1 MAKFILGAAIVGL
14 AFIGGVTLAQAQK
27 GGAPFVCSE
36 AGFQH
41 CMNKCT
47 TNMMVSNGSRIT
59 SKCSNRCHHMCAIG
73 GPQHKRGG

>member
-1 MAKFILGAAIVGL
+1 MMKFILCTVAFGLVLAAGA
-14 AFIGGVTLAQAQK
+14 AQAQK

-36 AGFQH
+36 AGFQA

-59 SKCSNRCHHMCAIG
+59 SKCSNRCHHMCANG
-73 GPQHKRGG
+73 GPQHRHGR